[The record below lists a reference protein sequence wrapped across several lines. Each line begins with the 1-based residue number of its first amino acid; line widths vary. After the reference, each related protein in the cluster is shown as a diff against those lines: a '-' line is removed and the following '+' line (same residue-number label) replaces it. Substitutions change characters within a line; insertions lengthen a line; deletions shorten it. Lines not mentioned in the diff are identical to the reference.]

1 VNSFS
6 AAKCLAER
14 CLLEGSLLR
23 YPPSELACAVA
34 YLTRQLHLLCAPRS
48 AAEVGAEAAWTAELQ
63 GYTGRSEEQLLPCA
77 RDVQVLL
84 QRELFAS
91 TRHYAHQL
99 LAGSDCSFE
108 SLLRTLSGLAGNN
121 ARSGLSLQ
129 PFSLYHQAGR
139 ISADLQAYHDALP
152 LVLLELERRLL
163 KELGLAPL
171 PTPAPT
177 PAASQTHAVALQLDH
192 SGDKDRAVRLFPA
205 SPAAVTATASVIQ
218 HSGGSQQSRVQA
230 APQSLAQLG
239 GLRMHVFETFG
250 KAYLSSHSA
259 AATTG
264 ATQEGSSE
272 EVCAAAAALSQLS
285 ASWAP
290 SQHDNRCISDFDLC
304 RLSSQGS
311 LPSRCFE
318 PAALH
323 GDSLSC
329 HSLPFLPG
337 GLLLGRDQL
346 TALTSVASQAEFPPL
361 VGQPPLPPRKGLS
374 MSNPAA
380 GAVHQDQAHSET
392 AWYEGAG
399 CYSTDDFASAPGVPS
414 RPGCGSMSHHGA
426 STQDSYSLPFV
437 PTLAVLPVQQQD
449 PSALALDAGA
459 LPPRRRF
466 SALAAPPSTVK
477 RARAEAVNTNLA
489 LAGEDLLTPLNAL
502 KKADSNPQAAP
513 APPVFPA
520 APAVPGLT
528 LRVPPLLQAKYQL
541 PPPSGTTDAAA
552 AGGEALLTHALK
564 HAWRLPALPVGEV
577 VRQRYRAH
585 YHKLM
590 PCHPY

>member
-48 AAEVGAEAAWTAELQ
+48 SAEVGAEAAWTAELQ
-63 GYTGRSEEQLLPCA
+63 GYTGRSEAQLLPCA
-77 RDVQVLL
+77 RDVQALL

-108 SLLRTLSGLAGNN
+108 SLLRTLAGLAGNN

-163 KELGLAPL
+163 KELGLTPL

-177 PAASQTHAVALQLDH
+177 PAPSQAQAVVPQLAQN
-192 SGDKDRAVRLFPA
+192 GAADRAVRLFPA
-205 SPAAVTATASVIQ
+205 SPAATASVTQ
-218 HSGGSQQSRVQA
+218 HSGSSQQSRAQA
-230 APQSLAQLG
+230 ASQG

-250 KAYLSSHSA
+250 KGYLSSHSA

-290 SQHDNRCISDFDLC
+290 SQYDNRCFSDFDLC

-318 PAALH
+318 PAALYN
-323 GDSLSC
+323 DSLSC

-374 MSNPAA
+374 MSNPAV

-392 AWYEGAG
+392 AWYEDAG

-414 RPGCGSMSHHGA
+414 RPGCASVPHNGA
-426 STQDSYSLPFV
+426 STQDGSSLPFV

-449 PSALALDAGA
+449 PNALALDAGA

-466 SALAAPPSTVK
+466 SALAAPPSSVK
-477 RARAEAVNTNLA
+477 RPRAEAVNANLA
-489 LAGEDLLTPLNAL
+489 LAGEDLLTPLNAV
-502 KKADSNPQAAP
+502 KKADNSPQAAP
-513 APPVFPA
+513 APPVFSA

-541 PPPSGTTDAAA
+541 PPPSGATDPAA
-552 AGGEALLTHALK
+552 AGGDALLTHALK